1 MLRSIRGRIG
11 INTSCDLYQKVLQK
25 MGGVDKALA
34 ILNKKKTRSMAMI
47 RYQFK
52 IWEEGED

>member
-11 INTSCDLYQKVLQK
+11 INTSRDLYQRVLQK
-25 MGGVDKALA
+25 MGGADKALT
-34 ILNKKKTRSMAMI
+34 ILNKKKTRSMTMI